1 MNSIINIKLNDISVY
16 PNIDTSISTTS
27 PIKEREIVMTTS
39 FIHPSFNTRHE
50 GAERA
55 VVGAERIGSAV
66 SQGLELLTSWRNV
79 SAVLL
84 SAIVSALLFASDK
97 LMEDWANEH
106 TVWAWV
112 TLWCVAFVALSIFN
126 QPVRRLV
133 KWFRF
138 EAGSS
143 FAKTYTEW
151 QARRA
156 AHAADEA
163 MWAYAQQDPRL
174 MAEIQARLGGR

>member
-1 MNSIINIKLNDISVY
+1 
-16 PNIDTSISTTS
+16 
-27 PIKEREIVMTTS
+27 MTTS

-66 SQGLELLTSWRNV
+66 SQGFEFLTSWHNV

-126 QPVRRLV
+126 QP
-133 KWFRF
+133 
-138 EAGSS
+138 
-143 FAKTYTEW
+143 KTYSEW
-151 QARRA
+151 RTRRA
-156 AHAADEA
+156 AQAADAA